1 MGRRKVPLTEAEKQ
15 MLTYAYELT
24 KDERQEAVKKSRR
37 QILSN

>member
-1 MGRRKVPLTEAEKQ
+1 
-15 MLTYAYELT
+15 MLTHAYELT

>member
-1 MGRRKVPLTEAEKQ
+1 MYSTASPTEADRY
-15 MLTYAYELT
+15 MLTHAYGLT